1 MRKYEVRI
9 RGRNF
14 LIKTGN
20 TVRKNGFLATRFVEA
35 EDRGAAVETV
45 MDSLRAELKN
55 AVLNDKTD
63 PPAIEI
69 GEVSELYYFKE
80 NSSAGKGFLWDERV
94 EEEDLA
100 VPVGALRKRWLVIQ
114 NRLGEMD
121 LHLHGISI
129 HFTSALYP
137 VAILFMF
144 LFLLFGNT
152 SFRQTYFYMM
162 VLATLSL
169 PFSYLTGILEWRQKF
184 EGARLPIFMAKI
196 ICGIAIFAIGAA
208 CTVWYALSPGVLERG
223 GVVMAAYILLNV
235 SILPLLVYLGY
246 LGGKILYERLE
257 ESLRR

>member
-14 LIKTGN
+14 LVKTGN
-20 TVRKNGFLATRFVEA
+20 TVKKNGFLATRFVEA
-35 EDRGAAVETV
+35 EDRGAAVDTA
-45 MDSLRAELKN
+45 MDSLRAELGN
-55 AVLNDKTD
+55 AALNDKTD

-69 GEVSELYYFKE
+69 EEVSELYYFKE
-80 NSSAGKGFLWDERV
+80 DSSAGKGFLWDEEV
-94 EEEDLA
+94 AEEDIA
-100 VPVGALRKRWLVIQ
+100 AGVGALRRRWLVIQ

-137 VAILFMF
+137 VAVLFMF
-144 LFLLFGNT
+144 LFLLLGKT
-152 SFRQTYFYMM
+152 SFLQTYFYMM

-169 PFSYLTGILEWRQKF
+169 PFSYLTGIIEWKQKF
-184 EGARLPIFMAKI
+184 EGAPLPIFTAKI
-196 ICGIAIFAIGAA
+196 ICGIALFVIGAA
-208 CTVWYALSPGVLERG
+208 CTVWYALWPGVLEGG
-223 GVVMAAYILLNV
+223 GVAMAAFILLNV
-235 SILPLLVYLGY
+235 SILPLLACLGY

>member
-35 EDRGAAVETV
+35 DDRGGAVETA
-45 MDSLRAELKN
+45 MDSLRAELKK
-55 AVLNDKTD
+55 ATLNDKTD
-63 PPAIEI
+63 PPAVEIE
-69 GEVSELYYFKE
+69 EVSELYYFKE
-80 NSSAGKGFLWDERV
+80 NSPAGKGFLWDERV

-100 VPVGALRKRWLVIQ
+100 QPVSALRKRWLVIQ
-114 NRLGEMD
+114 NRLGELD

-144 LFLLFGNT
+144 LFLLFGKT
-152 SFRQTYFYMM
+152 SFLHTYFYMM

-184 EGARLPIFMAKI
+184 EGVRLPIFMAKI
-196 ICGIAIFAIGAA
+196 ICGIAVFVIGAA
-208 CTVWYALSPGVLERG
+208 CTVWYALWPGVLEG
-223 GVVMAAYILLNV
+223 GGIVMVIFILLNV
-235 SILPLLVYLGY
+235 SILPLLVILGY
-246 LGGKILYERLE
+246 LGGKVLYERLE
-257 ESLRR
+257 ESLSR

>member
-20 TVRKNGFLATRFVEA
+20 TVKKNGFLATRFVEA
-35 EDRGAAVETV
+35 DDRAAAVETA

-55 AVLNDKTD
+55 ATLNDKAD
-63 PPAIEI
+63 PPAVEIE
-69 GEVSELYYFKE
+69 EVSELYYFKE
-80 NSSAGKGFLWDERV
+80 NSPDGKGFLWDERV

-100 VPVGALRKRWLVIQ
+100 KPVSALRKRWLVIQ

-144 LFLLFGNT
+144 LFLLFGKT
-152 SFRQTYFYMM
+152 SFLQTYFYMM

-169 PFSYLTGILEWRQKF
+169 PFSYLTGILEWSRSSK
-184 EGARLPIFMAKI
+184 A
-196 ICGIAIFAIGAA
+196 
-208 CTVWYALSPGVLERG
+208 S
-223 GVVMAAYILLNV
+223 
-235 SILPLLVYLGY
+235 GY
-246 LGGKILYERLE
+246 R
-257 ESLRR
+257 SS